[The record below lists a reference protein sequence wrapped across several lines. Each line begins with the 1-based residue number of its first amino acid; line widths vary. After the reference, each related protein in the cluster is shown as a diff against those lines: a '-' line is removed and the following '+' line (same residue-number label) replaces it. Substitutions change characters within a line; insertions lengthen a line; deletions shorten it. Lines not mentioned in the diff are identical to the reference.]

1 MLKVAITGTKR
12 IQHAR
17 LFACLRGF
25 STTAEEAKNCYVLPM
40 FPYPSGKMHMG
51 HVRVLVH
58 FMFANR
64 LVFPF
69 LIVSLGIRRWMDTM
83 YFFVF
88 VVHSR
93 LSIQWA
99 GMLLG
104 FLLKMQQLKEIFLP
118 IFGQRTMSR
127 RCRNRFWVSI
137 SGLTGIAKSSFL
149 NFSKGIM

>member
-12 IQHAR
+12 IQHTR
-17 LFACLRGF
+17 LLACLRGL

-58 FMFANR
+58 FKLANR

-69 LIVSLGIRRWMDTM
+69 LTAFLGINRWMDIT
-83 YFFVF
+83 YPFVL

-93 LSIQWA
+93 LFIQWA
-99 GMLLG
+99 GTLLD
-104 FLLKMQQLKEIFLP
+104 FLPKTQQSKEIFLQT
-118 IFGQRTMSR
+118 FGQRTMSR
-127 RCRNRFWVSI
+127 WCGSRFRVSI
-137 SGLTGIAKSSFL
+137 SGLTGTAK
-149 NFSKGIM
+149 